1 MLNAEHEQCVTKEDM
16 TEQEW
21 EEFEIKLQR
30 ICLRAM
36 YLFRRKQNKFH
47 RSKIIRVCKKRELR
61 K

>member
-1 MLNAEHEQCVTKEDM
+1 M
-16 TEQEW
+16 TEQEL
-21 EEFEIKLQR
+21 EEFEIKLQM

-47 RSKIIRVCKKRELR
+47 RSKIIRVCKKRKLR